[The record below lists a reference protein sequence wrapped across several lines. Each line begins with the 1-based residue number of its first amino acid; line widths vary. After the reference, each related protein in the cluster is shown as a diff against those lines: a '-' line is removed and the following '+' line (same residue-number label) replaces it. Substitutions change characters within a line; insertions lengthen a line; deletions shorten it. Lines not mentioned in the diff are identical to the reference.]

1 VGPLLDSVDARCL
14 LVAVFGILLAA
25 SAIRSVVAD
34 LGILSATSA
43 IVAEL
48 VFAVC
53 DSVFATMVNVDS
65 VSVVSVYEGVAHCS
79 SVLESSSADLSIGC
93 LSVAFG
99 SIDVHGEVVDSCVS
113 GISIWFP
120 CVDSSPS
127 SSCCNV

>member
-1 VGPLLDSVDARCL
+1 MFAASIGLV
-14 LVAVFGILLAA
+14 VAVFDILLAA
-25 SAIRSVVAD
+25 SAIRLVVAV
-34 LGILSATSA
+34 LGILLATSA
-43 IVAEL
+43 IVADL

-53 DSVFATMVNVDS
+53 DSVLATSVNVDS
-65 VSVVSVYEGVAHCS
+65 VGVVSVYVGVAHCS

>member
-1 VGPLLDSVDARCL
+1 M
-14 LVAVFGILLAA
+14 AVFGILLAA

-79 SVLESSSADLSIGC
+79 SVLKSSSADLSIGC

-99 SIDVHGEVVDSCVS
+99 SIDVHGEVVVSFVS
-113 GISIWFP
+113 GISIWSLHCYVMIP
-120 CVDSSPS
+120 
-127 SSCCNV
+127 SCCIV